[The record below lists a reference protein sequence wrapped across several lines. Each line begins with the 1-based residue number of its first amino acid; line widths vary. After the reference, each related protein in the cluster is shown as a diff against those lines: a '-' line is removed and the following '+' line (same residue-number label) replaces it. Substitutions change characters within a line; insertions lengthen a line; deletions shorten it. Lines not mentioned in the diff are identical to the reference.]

1 MHEGRSVPLSV
12 CSRSIQVNKKALSVI
27 AATSMVWGGCSRAEL
42 LGCLIEPDR
51 VADVGSQS
59 TGVIE
64 KLTVERGDV
73 VVAGQVLAR
82 LSAQVERASLS
93 IAEVKAKAEA
103 ETLQA
108 QAAFELAQRKLERMR
123 DLVRRDF
130 VSDQALDQ
138 AEAEARVA
146 EQRVAQARETQRVA
160 QREFH
165 LSNAQLS
172 QREVRSPFA
181 GLVVE
186 RFRTEG
192 ERIER
197 EPVVRVARIDPLRIE
212 AIVPAVQ
219 FGRIAAGQPATVK
232 TDLPDYPV
240 LTAKV
245 TLVDRV
251 IDPASNSFRVRLIL
265 PNPGNRVPSGVRC
278 RIAFGAN
285 ESAGANAQGLAPG
298 GAVPVPAA
306 AGQVSPARWQPAP
319 QTPPVRDPA
328 EVERAKVMTVS
339 VPPRA
344 PVLAAHVL
352 AAQPAMPM
360 QPARFVSSTLKF
372 AMAELGRTT
381 PGRKWV
387 DSVQAF
393 ARPEVAGKSR
403 VHTTLPTMALTMTMR
418 SWTATGSAA
427 VPVAA
432 MADAGKAINK
442 QQTATVVPVA
452 GLRLASAR

>member
-1 MHEGRSVPLSV
+1 M
-12 CSRSIQVNKKALSVI
+12 NKKALSVI
-27 AATSMVWGGCSRAEL
+27 AATSMAWWGCSHAEL

-64 KLTVERGDV
+64 HVTVERGDV
-73 VVAGQVLAR
+73 VTAGQVLAR

-93 IAEVKAKAEA
+93 IAEAKSKAEA
-103 ETLQA
+103 EALQA
-108 QAAFELAQRKLERMR
+108 QAAHELAQRKLERVR

-146 EQRVAQARETQRVA
+146 EQRVAQAREVQRVA

-219 FGRIAAGQPATVK
+219 FGRISSGQSATVK
-232 TDLPDYPV
+232 TDLPDYPL

-251 IDPASNSFRVRLIL
+251 IDPASNSFRVRLTL

-278 RIAFGAN
+278 RIAFGA
-285 ESAGANAQGLAPG
+285 ADGAAATVQGNASG
-298 GAVPVPAA
+298 GAAPAPAA
-306 AGQVSPARWQPAP
+306 AGQVAPATFQRAP
-319 QTPPVRDPA
+319 QWRSRIDAAHP
-328 EVERAKVMTVS
+328 VMTVS
-339 VPPRA
+339 A
-344 PVLAAHVL
+344 PVRSAPALPITP
-352 AAQPAMPM
+352 AAQSLPV

-372 AMAELGRTT
+372 AMAELGKTT

-387 DSVQAF
+387 EGPFEIPAQALSWKPR
-393 ARPEVAGKSR
+393 AGAVATMAMSIQVPNLGIPQSSAAPIVAAVAGQGSR
-403 VHTTLPTMALTMTMR
+403 GT
-418 SWTATGSAA
+418 SGAA
-427 VPVAA
+427 VMPVS
-432 MADAGKAINK
+432 
-442 QQTATVVPVA
+442 T
-452 GLRLASAR
+452 LRLASAR

>member
-1 MHEGRSVPLSV
+1 M
-12 CSRSIQVNKKALSVI
+12 NKKALSVI
-27 AATSMVWGGCSRAEL
+27 TATSMVWGGCSHAEL

-64 KLTVERGDV
+64 QLTVERGDMV
-73 VVAGQVLAR
+73 TAGQVLAR

-103 ETLQA
+103 EALQA
-108 QAAFELAQRKLERMR
+108 QAAHELAQRKLERTR

-219 FGRIAAGQPATVK
+219 FGRISAGQPATVK

-278 RIAFGAN
+278 RIAFGAADG
-285 ESAGANAQGLAPG
+285 AGAGASGVTPGSVAP
-298 GAVPVPAA
+298 PPSA
-306 AGQVSPARWQPAP
+306 AGQVSPARWSDVP
-319 QTPPVRDPA
+319 QRTIPVEPS
-328 EVERAKVMTVS
+328 RAGVITVS

-344 PVLAAHVL
+344 AVQSTALAVAASVPV
-352 AAQPAMPM
+352 
-360 QPARFVSSTLKF
+360 QPARFISSTLKF

-381 PGRKWV
+381 PGRKWLEVPV
-387 DSVQAF
+387 DTPRV
-393 ARPEVAGKSR
+393 VAMGKSR
-403 VHTTLPTMALTMTMR
+403 APALTTMAMTMQMP
-418 SWTATGSAA
+418 SLTPVGSAGA
-427 VPVAA
+427 PATVV
-432 MADAGKAINK
+432 ADAGKA
-442 QQTATVVPVA
+442 TAGKAPGASLTPVT

>member
-1 MHEGRSVPLSV
+1 M
-12 CSRSIQVNKKALSVI
+12 NKKALSVI
-27 AATSMVWGGCSRAEL
+27 TATSMVWGGCSHAEL

-64 KLTVERGDV
+64 HLTVERGDMV
-73 VVAGQVLAR
+73 TAGQVLAR

-103 ETLQA
+103 EALQA
-108 QAAFELAQRKLERMR
+108 QAAHELAQRKLERTR

-219 FGRIAAGQPATVK
+219 FGRISAGQPATVK

-278 RIAFGAN
+278 RIAFGAADG
-285 ESAGANAQGLAPG
+285 AGTGASGVVP
-298 GAVPVPAA
+298 GAVPPPPSA
-306 AGQVSPARWQPAP
+306 AGQVSPARWPAVP
-319 QTPPVRDPA
+319 QLPTPVASPRTGVI
-328 EVERAKVMTVS
+328 TVS

-344 PVLAAHVL
+344 PVQLPAVAVAPTAAV
-352 AAQPAMPM
+352 
-360 QPARFVSSTLKF
+360 QPARFISSTLKF

-387 DSVQAF
+387 EQPLEMP
-393 ARPEVAGKSR
+393 RVAGAGKTR
-403 VHTTLPTMALTMTMR
+403 APAVTTMALTMQMP
-418 SWTATGSAA
+418 SLSLAGAA
-427 VPVAA
+427 VAA
-432 MADAGKAINK
+432 STVVADAGKVSAGK
-442 QQTATVVPVA
+442 AAAAPLTPVA